1 MSFNLDEFF
10 GMNDD
15 SNPLMMLIWIL
26 PIILF
31 VFYGQRIQLMVSSNE
46 IKKSIDKLEK
56 FRNDTKKEFIDY
68 LKKTLNPKIDP
79 TKKLED
85 FFEYFTI
92 MPVDLDPNGIIP
104 KINHL
109 IRSRDDF
116 TRMHV
121 KSLFRDISDF
131 EITKVH
137 NLLEIVTTLQMFHKA
152 TRHLYLTAKKQKNFP
167 LILPL
172 QMMIPFVME
181 EAEAL
186 KDAMTA
192 LKNGQPIG
200 DGIGPMVVG
209 GMMINREKQK
219 VSFQTV
225 LSKSEYEDRKL
236 LLVKAEGPNATVG
249 RLGEAIEKIF
259 STDRPDLI
267 IMVDASL
274 KLEGED
280 SASIAKG
287 FGAAMGGIGTD
298 RFQIEN
304 VATKNS
310 IPILAIVIK
319 QSIHEALTIMT
330 KEIADQASS
339 VRLEIQEMIRDNTQP
354 KQTVMIIGVG
364 NTLGVRSEERRV
376 GKECRSR
383 WSPYH

>member
-1 MSFNLDEFF
+1 MSFDLDEFF
-10 GMNDD
+10 GMGDD

-56 FRNDTKKEFIDY
+56 FQNDAKIEFVNYVKKS
-68 LKKTLNPKIDP
+68 LNPLDDP

-109 IRSRDDF
+109 VRSRDDF

-121 KSLFRDISDF
+121 KSLFSEISDF
-131 EITKVH
+131 EVTKIH
-137 NLLEIVTTLQMFHKA
+137 NLLEIVTTLQLFHKA

-186 KDAMTA
+186 KDAMSA
-192 LKNGQPIG
+192 LKKGQPIG

-209 GMMINREKQK
+209 GMMVDSQKQK
-219 VSFQTV
+219 ISFQTV
-225 LSKSEYEDRKL
+225 WAKSEFDGRKL

-249 RLGEAIEKIF
+249 RLGDGIEKII
-259 STDRPDLI
+259 TQDKPDLI

-280 SASIAKG
+280 SASVAKG

-298 RFQIEN
+298 RFQIED
-304 VATKNS
+304 VATKNG

-319 QSIHEALTIMT
+319 QSIYEALTLMT

-339 VRLEIQEMIRDNTQP
+339 VRTEIHDMIRENTQEN
-354 KQTVMIIGVG
+354 QTVMIVGVG
-364 NTLGVRSEERRV
+364 NTLGVSQ
-376 GKECRSR
+376 
-383 WSPYH
+383 

>member
-1 MSFNLDEFF
+1 M
-10 GMNDD
+10 GDD
-15 SNPLMMLIWIL
+15 SNPIMMLIWIL

-31 VFYGQRIQLMVSSNE
+31 VFYGQRIQLFISSSE
-46 IKKSIDKLEK
+46 IKKSIDRLEK
-56 FRNDTKKEFIDY
+56 YRNETKTEFVDY
-68 LKKTLNPKIDP
+68 IKQTLNPISDP
-79 TKKLED
+79 TKKLD
-85 FFEYFTI
+85 GFFEYFTI

-109 IRSRDDF
+109 VRSRDDF

-121 KSLFRDISDF
+121 KSLFSEISDF
-131 EITKVH
+131 EVTKIH
-137 NLLEIVTTLQMFHKA
+137 NLLEIVTTLQLFHKA

-186 KDAMTA
+186 KDAMSA
-192 LKNGQPIG
+192 LKKGGPIG

-209 GMMINREKQK
+209 GMMIDSQKQEI
-219 VSFQTV
+219 SFQTV
-225 LSKSEYEDRKL
+225 WAKSEFDGRKL

-249 RLGEAIEKIF
+249 RLGDGIEKII
-259 STDRPDLI
+259 TQDKPDLI

-280 SASIAKG
+280 SASVAKG

-298 RFQIEN
+298 RFQIED
-304 VATKNS
+304 VATKNG

-319 QSIHEALTIMT
+319 QSIYEALTLMT

-339 VRLEIQEMIRDNTQP
+339 VRTEIHDMIRENTQEN
-354 KQTVMIIGVG
+354 QTVMIVGVG
-364 NTLGVRSEERRV
+364 NTLGVSQ
-376 GKECRSR
+376 
-383 WSPYH
+383 

>member
-1 MSFNLDEFF
+1 MSFDLDEFF
-10 GMNDD
+10 GMGDD

-56 FRNDTKKEFIDY
+56 FRNDAKSEFVNYVKKS
-68 LKKTLNPKIDP
+68 LNPLGDP
-79 TKKLED
+79 GKKLED

-92 MPVDLDPNGIIP
+92 MPVDLDPNGIVP

-109 IRSRDDF
+109 VRSRDDF
-116 TRMHV
+116 TKMHV
-121 KSLFRDISDF
+121 KSLFSEIS
-131 EITKVH
+131 ELETSKVH

-172 QMMIPFVME
+172 QMMIPFVIE
-181 EAEAL
+181 EAYAL
-186 KDAMTA
+186 KDAMSA
-192 LKNGQPIG
+192 LKNAQPIG

-209 GMMINREKQK
+209 GMMIGNEKEK
-219 VSFQTV
+219 ISYQTV

-236 LLVKAEGPNATVG
+236 LLIKAEGPNATVG
-249 RLGEAIEKIF
+249 RIGEGIEKIF
-259 STDRPDLI
+259 SSNKPDLI

-280 SASIAKG
+280 SASVAKG
-287 FGAAMGGIGTD
+287 FGAAMGGIGPD
-298 RFQIEN
+298 RFQIED
-304 VATKNS
+304 VATKNNV
-310 IPILAIVIK
+310 PILAIVIK

-339 VRLEIQEMIRDNTQP
+339 VRLEIENMIKENTQP
-354 KQTVMIIGVG
+354 NQTVMIIGVG
-364 NTLGVRSEERRV
+364 NTLGVSQ
-376 GKECRSR
+376 
-383 WSPYH
+383 

>member
-1 MSFNLDEFF
+1 MLDFTNFNLDEFF
-10 GMNDD
+10 GMGDD
-15 SNPLMMLIWIL
+15 SNPIMMLIWIL

-31 VFYGQRIQLMVSSNE
+31 VFYGQRIQLFISSNE
-46 IKKSIDKLEK
+46 VKKSIDKLEK
-56 FRNDTKKEFIDY
+56 FRNETKTEFLDY
-68 LKKTLNPKIDP
+68 IKNTLTPINDP
-79 TKKLED
+79 AKKLD
-85 FFEYFTI
+85 SFFEYFTI

-109 IRSRDDF
+109 VRSRDDF

-121 KSLFRDISDF
+121 KSLFSEISDF
-131 EITKVH
+131 EVSKIH
-137 NLLEIVTTLQMFHKA
+137 NLLEIVTTLQLFHKA

-186 KDAMTA
+186 KDAMSA

-209 GMMINREKQK
+209 GMMLDNTK
-219 VSFQTV
+219 QTV
-225 LSKSEYEDRKL
+225 SLQTVWSKSEYDGRKL

-249 RLGEAIEKIF
+249 RLGEGIEKII
-259 STDRPDLI
+259 SQDKPNLI

-274 KLEGED
+274 KLEGEN
-280 SASIAKG
+280 SASVAKG

-298 RFQIEN
+298 RFQIED
-304 VATKNS
+304 VATKNN

-319 QSIHEALTIMT
+319 QSIYEALTLMT

-339 VRLEIQEMIRDNTQP
+339 VRDEIHDMIKDNT
-354 KQTVMIIGVG
+354 KENQTVMVVGVG
-364 NTLGVRSEERRV
+364 NTLGVSQ
-376 GKECRSR
+376 
-383 WSPYH
+383 

>member
-1 MSFNLDEFF
+1 MLDFTNFNLDEFF
-10 GMNDD
+10 GMGDD
-15 SNPLMMLIWIL
+15 SNPIMMLIWIL

-31 VFYGQRIQLMVSSNE
+31 VFYGQRIQLFISSNE
-46 IKKSIDKLEK
+46 VKKSIDKLEK
-56 FRNDTKKEFIDY
+56 FRNETKTEFLDY
-68 LKKTLNPKIDP
+68 IKNTLTPINDP
-79 TKKLED
+79 AKKLD
-85 FFEYFTI
+85 SFFEYFTI

-121 KSLFRDISDF
+121 KSLFTEISEF
-131 EITKVH
+131 EITKVQ

-181 EAEAL
+181 ESQAL

-209 GMMINREKQK
+209 GMMIEHEKQK

-225 LSKSEYEDRKL
+225 LSESEFEDRKL

-249 RLGEAIEKIF
+249 RLGEAVEKIF
-259 STDRPDLI
+259 SANKPDLI

-298 RFQIEN
+298 RFQIEDI
-304 VATKNS
+304 ATNNS

-330 KEIADQASS
+330 KGIADQASS

-364 NTLGVRSEERRV
+364 NTLGVSQ
-376 GKECRSR
+376 
-383 WSPYH
+383 

>member
-1 MSFNLDEFF
+1 
-10 GMNDD
+10 
-15 SNPLMMLIWIL
+15 
-26 PIILF
+26 
-31 VFYGQRIQLMVSSNE
+31 
-46 IKKSIDKLEK
+46 
-56 FRNDTKKEFIDY
+56 
-68 LKKTLNPKIDP
+68 
-79 TKKLED
+79 
-85 FFEYFTI
+85 
-92 MPVDLDPNGIIP
+92 
-104 KINHL
+104 
-109 IRSRDDF
+109 
-116 TRMHV
+116 
-121 KSLFRDISDF
+121 
-131 EITKVH
+131 
-137 NLLEIVTTLQMFHKA
+137 
-152 TRHLYLTAKKQKNFP
+152 
-167 LILPL
+167 
-172 QMMIPFVME
+172 
-181 EAEAL
+181 
-186 KDAMTA
+186 
-192 LKNGQPIG
+192 
-200 DGIGPMVVG
+200 MVVG

-298 RFQIEN
+298 RFQIED

-364 NTLGVRSEERRV
+364 NTLGVSQ
-376 GKECRSR
+376 
-383 WSPYH
+383 

>member
-1 MSFNLDEFF
+1 MLDFTNFNLDEFF
-10 GMNDD
+10 GMGDD
-15 SNPLMMLIWIL
+15 SNPIMMLIWIL

-31 VFYGQRIQLMVSSNE
+31 VFYGQRIQLFISSNE
-46 IKKSIDKLEK
+46 VKKSIDKLEK
-56 FRNDTKKEFIDY
+56 FRNETKTEFLDY
-68 LKKTLNPKIDP
+68 IKNTLTPINDP
-79 TKKLED
+79 AKKLD
-85 FFEYFTI
+85 SFFEYFTI

-109 IRSRDDF
+109 VRSRDDF

-121 KSLFRDISDF
+121 KSLFSEISDF
-131 EITKVH
+131 EVSKIH
-137 NLLEIVTTLQMFHKA
+137 NLLEIVTTLQLFHKA

-186 KDAMTA
+186 KDAMSA

-209 GMMINREKQK
+209 GMMLDNTK
-219 VSFQTV
+219 QTV
-225 LSKSEYEDRKL
+225 SLQTVWSKSEYDGRKL
-236 LLVKAEGPNATVG
+236 LLVKAEGPNASVG
-249 RLGEAIEKIF
+249 RLGEGIEKII
-259 STDRPDLI
+259 SQDKPNLI

-274 KLEGED
+274 KLEGEN
-280 SASIAKG
+280 SASVAKG

-298 RFQIEN
+298 RFQIED
-304 VATKNS
+304 VATKNN

-319 QSIHEALTIMT
+319 QSIYEALTLMT

-339 VRLEIQEMIRDNTQP
+339 VRDEIHDMIKDNT
-354 KQTVMIIGVG
+354 KENQTVMVVGVG
-364 NTLGVRSEERRV
+364 NTLGVSQ
-376 GKECRSR
+376 
-383 WSPYH
+383 

>member
-1 MSFNLDEFF
+1 MDITSFNLDEFF
-10 GMNDD
+10 GMSDD
-15 SNPLMMLIWIL
+15 SNPIMMLIWIL

-56 FRNDTKKEFIDY
+56 FQKETKIELIDY
-68 LKKTLNPKIDP
+68 IKNTLNPISDP
-79 TKKLED
+79 TKKLEN

-109 IRSRDDF
+109 IHSRDDF

-121 KSLFRDISDF
+121 KSLFSEVSDF
-131 EITKVH
+131 EVTKIH
-137 NLLEIVTTLQMFHKA
+137 NLLEIVTTLQLFHKA

-209 GMMINREKQK
+209 GMMTEQEKQK

-225 LSKSEYEDRKL
+225 CAKSEYNGRKL

-249 RLGEAIEKIF
+249 RLGEGIEKII
-259 STDRPDLI
+259 THDKPDLM
-267 IMVDASL
+267 IMIDASL

-280 SASIAKG
+280 SASIARG

-298 RFQIEN
+298 RFQIED
-304 VATKNS
+304 VSTKNN

-319 QSIHEALTIMT
+319 QSIYEALTVMT

-339 VRLEIQEMIRDNTQP
+339 VREEIYDMIQENT
-354 KQTVMIIGVG
+354 KEDQTVMIVGVG
-364 NTLGVRSEERRV
+364 NTLGVSQ
-376 GKECRSR
+376 
-383 WSPYH
+383 

>member
-1 MSFNLDEFF
+1 MLDFTDFNLDEFF
-10 GMNDD
+10 GMGDD
-15 SNPLMMLIWIL
+15 SNPIMMLIWIL

-31 VFYGQRIQLMVSSNE
+31 VFYGQRIQLFISSSE

-56 FRNDTKKEFIDY
+56 FRNETKTEFVDY
-68 LKKTLNPKIDP
+68 IKNTLTPINDP
-79 TKKLED
+79 AKKLD
-85 FFEYFTI
+85 SFFEYFTI

-109 IRSRDDF
+109 VRSRDDF

-121 KSLFRDISDF
+121 KSLFSEISDF
-131 EITKVH
+131 EVSKIH
-137 NLLEIVTTLQMFHKA
+137 NLLEIVTTLQLFHKA

-186 KDAMTA
+186 KDAMSA

-209 GMMINREKQK
+209 GMMLDSTK
-219 VSFQTV
+219 QTV
-225 LSKSEYEDRKL
+225 SLQTVWSKSEYDGRKL

-249 RLGEAIEKIF
+249 RLGEGIEKII
-259 STDRPDLI
+259 SQDKPNLI

-274 KLEGED
+274 KLEGEN
-280 SASIAKG
+280 SASVAKG

-298 RFQIEN
+298 RFQIED
-304 VATKNS
+304 VATKNN

-319 QSIHEALTIMT
+319 QSIYEALTLMT

-339 VRLEIQEMIRDNTQP
+339 VRDEIHDMIKENT
-354 KQTVMIIGVG
+354 KENQTVMVVGVG
-364 NTLGVRSEERRV
+364 NTLGVSQ
-376 GKECRSR
+376 
-383 WSPYH
+383 

>member
-1 MSFNLDEFF
+1 M
-10 GMNDD
+10 GDD

-56 FRNDTKKEFIDY
+56 FRNNAKTEFIDY
-68 LKKTLNPKIDP
+68 LQKSLNTINNHE
-79 TKKLED
+79 KKLDD

-92 MPVDLDPNGIIP
+92 MPVDLDPNGIVP

-121 KSLFRDISDF
+121 KSLFTEISEF
-131 EITKVH
+131 ETSKVH

-186 KDAMTA
+186 KDAMSA

-209 GMMINREKQK
+209 GMMLDNEKEK
-219 VSFQTV
+219 ISFQTV
-225 LSKSEYEDRKL
+225 LSKSEYEGRKL
-236 LLVKAEGPNATVG
+236 LLIKAEGPNATVG
-249 RLGEAIEKIF
+249 RIGEGIEKIF
-259 STDRPDLI
+259 SNNKPDLI
-267 IMVDASL
+267 IMVDAAL
-274 KLEGED
+274 KLEGEN
-280 SASIAKG
+280 SASIAKVLVL
-287 FGAAMGGIGTD
+287 
-298 RFQIEN
+298 QWE
-304 VATKNS
+304 
-310 IPILAIVIK
+310 
-319 QSIHEALTIMT
+319 E
-330 KEIADQASS
+330 
-339 VRLEIQEMIRDNTQP
+339 LELIDS
-354 KQTVMIIGVG
+354 K
-364 NTLGVRSEERRV
+364 
-376 GKECRSR
+376 
-383 WSPYH
+383 

>member
-1 MSFNLDEFF
+1 MLDFTDFSLDEFF
-10 GMNDD
+10 GMGDD
-15 SNPLMMLIWIL
+15 SNPIMMLIWIL

-31 VFYGQRIQLMVSSNE
+31 VFYGQRIQLFISSSE

-56 FRNDTKKEFIDY
+56 FRNETKTEFVDY
-68 LKKTLNPKIDP
+68 IKNTLTPINDP
-79 TKKLED
+79 AKKLD
-85 FFEYFTI
+85 SFFEYFTI

-109 IRSRDDF
+109 VRSRDDF

-121 KSLFRDISDF
+121 KSLFSEISDF
-131 EITKVH
+131 EVSKIH
-137 NLLEIVTTLQMFHKA
+137 NLLEIVTTLQLFHKA

-186 KDAMTA
+186 KDAMSA

-209 GMMINREKQK
+209 GMMLDSTK
-219 VSFQTV
+219 QTV
-225 LSKSEYEDRKL
+225 SLQTVWSKSEYDGRKL

-249 RLGEAIEKIF
+249 RLGEGIEKII
-259 STDRPDLI
+259 SQDKPNLI

-274 KLEGED
+274 KLEGEN
-280 SASIAKG
+280 SASVAKG

-298 RFQIEN
+298 RFQIED
-304 VATKNS
+304 VATKNN

-319 QSIHEALTIMT
+319 QSIYEALTLMT

-339 VRLEIQEMIRDNTQP
+339 VRDEIHDMIKENT
-354 KQTVMIIGVG
+354 KENQTVMVVGVG
-364 NTLGVRSEERRV
+364 NTLGVSQ
-376 GKECRSR
+376 
-383 WSPYH
+383 

>member
-1 MSFNLDEFF
+1 MLDFTDFNLDEFF
-10 GMNDD
+10 GMGDD
-15 SNPLMMLIWIL
+15 SNPIMMLIWIL

-31 VFYGQRIQLMVSSNE
+31 VFYGQRIQLFISSNE
-46 IKKSIDKLEK
+46 VKKSIDKLEK
-56 FRNDTKKEFIDY
+56 FRNETKTEFLDY
-68 LKKTLNPKIDP
+68 IKNTLTPINDP
-79 TKKLED
+79 AKKLVS

-109 IRSRDDF
+109 VRSRDDF

-121 KSLFRDISDF
+121 KSLFSEISDF
-131 EITKVH
+131 EVSKIH
-137 NLLEIVTTLQMFHKA
+137 NLLEIVTTLQLFHKA

-186 KDAMTA
+186 KDAMSA

-209 GMMINREKQK
+209 GMMLDNTK
-219 VSFQTV
+219 QTV
-225 LSKSEYEDRKL
+225 SLQTVWSKSEYDGRKL

-249 RLGEAIEKIF
+249 RLGEGIEKII
-259 STDRPDLI
+259 SQDKPNLI

-274 KLEGED
+274 KLEGEN
-280 SASIAKG
+280 SASVAKG

-298 RFQIEN
+298 RFQIED
-304 VATKNS
+304 VATKNN

-319 QSIHEALTIMT
+319 QSIYEALTLMT

-339 VRLEIQEMIRDNTQP
+339 VRDEIHDMIKDNT
-354 KQTVMIIGVG
+354 KENQTVMVVGVG
-364 NTLGVRSEERRV
+364 NTLGVSQ
-376 GKECRSR
+376 
-383 WSPYH
+383 

>member
-1 MSFNLDEFF
+1 MLDFTNFNLDEFF
-10 GMNDD
+10 GMGDD
-15 SNPLMMLIWIL
+15 SNPIMMLIWIL

-31 VFYGQRIQLMVSSNE
+31 VFYGQRIQLFISSNE

-56 FRNDTKKEFIDY
+56 FRNETKTEFVDY
-68 LKKTLNPKIDP
+68 IKNTLTPINDP
-79 TKKLED
+79 AKKLD
-85 FFEYFTI
+85 SFFEYFTI

-109 IRSRDDF
+109 VRSRDDF

-121 KSLFRDISDF
+121 KSLFSEISDF
-131 EITKVH
+131 EVSKIH
-137 NLLEIVTTLQMFHKA
+137 NLLEIVTTLQLFHKA

-186 KDAMTA
+186 KDAMSA

-209 GMMINREKQK
+209 GMMLDNTK
-219 VSFQTV
+219 QTV
-225 LSKSEYEDRKL
+225 SLQTVWSKSEYDGRKL

-249 RLGEAIEKIF
+249 RLGEGIEKII
-259 STDRPDLI
+259 SQDKPNLI

-274 KLEGED
+274 KLEGEN
-280 SASIAKG
+280 SASVAKG

-298 RFQIEN
+298 RFQIED
-304 VATKNS
+304 VATKNN

-319 QSIHEALTIMT
+319 QSIYEALTLMT

-339 VRLEIQEMIRDNTQP
+339 VRDEIHDMIKDNT
-354 KQTVMIIGVG
+354 KENQTVMVVGVG
-364 NTLGVRSEERRV
+364 NTLGVSQ
-376 GKECRSR
+376 
-383 WSPYH
+383 

>member
-298 RFQIEN
+298 RFQIED

-364 NTLGVRSEERRV
+364 NTLGVSQ
-376 GKECRSR
+376 
-383 WSPYH
+383 

>member
-1 MSFNLDEFF
+1 MDISNFDLDEFF
-10 GMNDD
+10 GMGDD

-56 FRNDTKKEFIDY
+56 FRNEAKIEFLDY
-68 LKKTLNPKIDP
+68 LKNTFNPKHDP
-79 TKKLED
+79 AKKLD
-85 FFEYFTI
+85 SFFEYFTI
-92 MPVDLDPNGIIP
+92 MPVDLDPNGIIL

-121 KSLFRDISDF
+121 KSLFTEISEF

-181 EAEAL
+181 EAHAL

-192 LKNGQPIG
+192 LRNGQPIG

-209 GMMINREKQK
+209 GMMINTEKQK
-219 VSFQTV
+219 VSLHTV
-225 LSKSEYEDRKL
+225 FSKSEYEDRKL
-236 LLVKAEGPNATVG
+236 LLVKAEGPNATIG
-249 RLGEAIEKIF
+249 RLGEGIEKIF
-259 STDRPDLI
+259 SEDKPDLI

-298 RFQIEN
+298 RFQIEDL
-304 VATKNS
+304 ATKNS

-339 VRLEIQEMIRDNTQP
+339 VRLEIQEMIKENTKP

-364 NTLGVRSEERRV
+364 NTLGVSQ
-376 GKECRSR
+376 
-383 WSPYH
+383 

>member
-1 MSFNLDEFF
+1 MLDFTDFNLDEFF
-10 GMNDD
+10 GMGDD
-15 SNPLMMLIWIL
+15 SNPIMMLIWIL

-31 VFYGQRIQLMVSSNE
+31 VFYGQRIQLFISSSE

-56 FRNDTKKEFIDY
+56 FRNETKTEFVDY
-68 LKKTLNPKIDP
+68 IKNTLNPINDP
-79 TKKLED
+79 VKKLD
-85 FFEYFTI
+85 SFFEYFTI

-109 IRSRDDF
+109 VRSRDDF

-121 KSLFRDISDF
+121 KSLFSEISDF
-131 EITKVH
+131 EVSKIH
-137 NLLEIVTTLQMFHKA
+137 NLLEIVTTLQLFHKA

-186 KDAMTA
+186 KDAMSA

-209 GMMINREKQK
+209 GMMLDSTK
-219 VSFQTV
+219 QTV
-225 LSKSEYEDRKL
+225 SLQTVWSKSEYDGRKL

-249 RLGEAIEKIF
+249 RLGEGIEKII
-259 STDRPDLI
+259 SQDKPNLI

-274 KLEGED
+274 KLEGEN
-280 SASIAKG
+280 SASVAKG

-298 RFQIEN
+298 RFQIED
-304 VATKNS
+304 VATKNN

-319 QSIHEALTIMT
+319 QSIYEALTLMT

-339 VRLEIQEMIRDNTQP
+339 VRDEIHDMIKENT
-354 KQTVMIIGVG
+354 KENQTVMVVGVG
-364 NTLGVRSEERRV
+364 NTLGVSQ
-376 GKECRSR
+376 
-383 WSPYH
+383 

>member
-1 MSFNLDEFF
+1 MLDFTDFNLDEFF
-10 GMNDD
+10 GMGDD
-15 SNPLMMLIWIL
+15 SNPIMMLIWIL

-31 VFYGQRIQLMVSSNE
+31 VFYGQRIQLFISSSE

-56 FRNDTKKEFIDY
+56 FRNETKTEFVDY
-68 LKKTLNPKIDP
+68 IKNTLNPINDP
-79 TKKLED
+79 AKKLD
-85 FFEYFTI
+85 SFFEYFTI

-109 IRSRDDF
+109 VRSRDDF

-121 KSLFRDISDF
+121 KSLFSEISDF
-131 EITKVH
+131 EVSKIH
-137 NLLEIVTTLQMFHKA
+137 NLLEIVTTLQLFHKA

-186 KDAMTA
+186 KDAMSA

-209 GMMINREKQK
+209 GMMLDSTK
-219 VSFQTV
+219 QTV
-225 LSKSEYEDRKL
+225 SLQTVWSKSEYDGRKL

-249 RLGEAIEKIF
+249 RLGEGIEKII
-259 STDRPDLI
+259 SQDKPNLI

-274 KLEGED
+274 KLEGEN
-280 SASIAKG
+280 SASVAKG

-298 RFQIEN
+298 RFQIED
-304 VATKNS
+304 VATKNN

-319 QSIHEALTIMT
+319 QSIYEALTLMT

-339 VRLEIQEMIRDNTQP
+339 VRDEIHDMIKENT
-354 KQTVMIIGVG
+354 KENQTVMVVGVG
-364 NTLGVRSEERRV
+364 NTLGVSQ
-376 GKECRSR
+376 
-383 WSPYH
+383 

>member
-1 MSFNLDEFF
+1 MDFSQLDILDEFF
-10 GMNDD
+10 GMGDD
-15 SNPLMMLIWIL
+15 SNPIMMLIWIL

-31 VFYGQRIQLMVSSNE
+31 VFYGQRIQLLISSSE
-46 IKKSIDKLEK
+46 IKKSIDRLEK
-56 FRNDTKKEFIDY
+56 FRNETKTEFVDY
-68 LKKTLNPKIDP
+68 IKHTLNPINDP
-79 TKKLED
+79 TKKLD
-85 FFEYFTI
+85 SFFEYFTI

-109 IRSRDDF
+109 VRSRDDF

-121 KSLFRDISDF
+121 KSLFSEISDF
-131 EITKVH
+131 EVTKIH
-137 NLLEIVTTLQMFHKA
+137 NLLEIVTTLQLFHKA

-186 KDAMTA
+186 KDAMSA
-192 LKNGQPIG
+192 LKKGQPIG

-209 GMMINREKQK
+209 SMMIDSQKQK
-219 VSFQTV
+219 ISFQTV
-225 LSKSEYEDRKL
+225 WAKSKFDGRKL

-249 RLGEAIEKIF
+249 RLGDGIEKII
-259 STDRPDLI
+259 TQDKPDLI

-280 SASIAKG
+280 SASVAKG

-298 RFQIEN
+298 RFQIED
-304 VATKNS
+304 VATKNG

-319 QSIHEALTIMT
+319 QSIYEALTLMT

-339 VRLEIQEMIRDNTQP
+339 VRTEIHDMIRENTQEN
-354 KQTVMIIGVG
+354 QTVMIVGVG
-364 NTLGVRSEERRV
+364 NTLGVSQ
-376 GKECRSR
+376 
-383 WSPYH
+383 